1 VLAKPSFARRRSYGS
16 IAAEKEHCVSARER
30 AIGEA
35 ARLDLASADFLE
47 REFEIW
53 DLLRSEL
60 PVAKTGRAPMAQGAT
75 TGWVVTRYD
84 DCADVLRRPEEFS
97 SSIGIY
103 PVRPWIP
110 QAIDPPAH
118 TAYRRILNPW
128 FTAEAMARLEPHL
141 AQYAGELLDKM
152 LAKDEFDFVAD
163 FADPFPT
170 VIFCELIG
178 FPLADYPQIMD
189 WKNVLMH
196 ANDGHSRGRAL
207 ALAKGK
213 ALGIDVS
220 DEKRITAEQWM
231 QIRAVVGL
239 EIYGYLK
246 KLLDER
252 RRVPADDLIT
262 RLLAAKY
269 EGERPLTQEELEDT
283 LFLLFM
289 AGLDTVASV
298 LGLVVKGFAE
308 DPAKRREFLALMDD
322 EARVGPA
329 LEELVRVHAIVT
341 MPRRA
346 TRAIAFRSE
355 RFGENEIVACPS
367 PAANRDPDQFPAPHE
382 IRFDRAPNRHLG
394 FGLGPHRCLGIHLA
408 RRELRIALQA
418 FHRRL
423 PDYRLH
429 PARKPELFGGM
440 KGVASLWLRKA

>member
-1 VLAKPSFARRRSYGS
+1 MTSTTR
-16 IAAEKEHCVSARER
+16 RER
-30 AIGEA
+30 AIAEA
-35 ARLDLASADFLE
+35 KALDLSSQDFLA

-53 DLLRSEL
+53 DLLREEL
-60 PVAKTGRAPMAQGAT
+60 PVARTGHAPMAQHVT

-84 DCADVLRRPEEFS
+84 DVADVLRRPEEFS
-97 SSIGIY
+97 SQIGIY

-118 TAYRRILNPW
+118 TGYRRILNPW

-141 AQYAGELLDKM
+141 EQYAGELLEKM
-152 LAKDEFDFVAD
+152 LAKDEFDFVTD

-189 WKNVLMH
+189 WKNMLMH

-207 ALAKGK
+207 ALARGRG
-213 ALGIDVS
+213 LGLAVD
-220 DEKRITAEQWM
+220 DEKRVTGEQWM
-231 QIRAVVGL
+231 QIRATAGI
-239 EIYGYLK
+239 EIYGYLA

-252 RRVPADDLIT
+252 RAKPADDLIT
-262 RLLAAKY
+262 KLLEAKY
-269 EGERPLTQEELEDT
+269 AGERPLTQEELEDT

-298 LGLVVKGFAE
+298 LGLIVKGFAE
-308 DPAKRREFLALMDD
+308 DPAKRREFVASMDD
-322 EARVGPA
+322 PERVA
-329 LEELVRVHAIVT
+329 TAIEELVRYHAIVT

-346 TRAIAFRSE
+346 TRAIGMRGEQFA
-355 RFGENEIVACPS
+355 ENEIVACPS
-367 PAANRDPDQFPAPHE
+367 PAANRDPAQFERPHE
-382 IRFDRAPNRHLG
+382 LRFDRTPNRHVG

-408 RRELRIALQA
+408 RRELRVALQA

-429 PARKPELFGGM
+429 PEHAPELFGGM
-440 KGVASLWLRKA
+440 KGVGSLWLVK